1 MSALRIVFGI
11 LASLVGLYNFL
22 CLIRIALTWI
32 PNVSSSKVSQF
43 LAKICDPY
51 LNIFRGIRGLRLGS
65 FDFSPAIGLLLLALA
80 ANVLDSLSHGAKYS
94 LSSLL
99 VILVNGLWTVISSI
113 IGFLILLIV
122 IRLVIMLVKKTQYS
136 SNPLVYS
143 VDQSIA
149 PFVDKLVRPFI
160 GKSNPSYKTSLIVAA
175 IVLFVLQSVIFMA
188 FFFLTKT
195 LSYIP
200 F

>member
-80 ANVLDSLSHGAKYS
+80 ANVLDSLPASIGA
-94 LSSLL
+94 
-99 VILVNGLWTVISSI
+99 ISW
-113 IGFLILLIV
+113 
-122 IRLVIMLVKKTQYS
+122 
-136 SNPLVYS
+136 
-143 VDQSIA
+143 IA
-149 PFVDKLVRPFI
+149 
-160 GKSNPSYKTSLIVAA
+160 
-175 IVLFVLQSVIFMA
+175 
-188 FFFLTKT
+188 LTK
-195 LSYIP
+195 LSRRCLRRR
-200 F
+200 